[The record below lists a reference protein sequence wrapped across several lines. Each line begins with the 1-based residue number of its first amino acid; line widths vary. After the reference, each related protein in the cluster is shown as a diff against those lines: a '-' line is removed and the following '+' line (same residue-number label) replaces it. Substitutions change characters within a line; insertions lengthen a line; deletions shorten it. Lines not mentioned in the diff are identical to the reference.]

1 MLIGLTGRAQAGKDT
16 AYKVMADRYLVVRNV
31 QRRAFADLLYRS
43 AAAALGVAVEDLHD
57 WKTDPTVTIEVRNL
71 DSEPLVRRTTRNLLQ
86 RYGTEAHRDIFG
98 ADFWVD
104 ALDLTH
110 GPDDLVVVTDVRFPN
125 EAQAITKAGGHVVRV
140 EGPYTGDDDHASEQP
155 IPDNLVDYV
164 LDNTRRDDGMAR
176 LRRNVG
182 QLVLDIAARERWA

>member
-16 AYKVMADRYLVVRNV
+16 VYGVISDRYSVTRNV
-31 QRRAFADLLYRS
+31 QRRAFADLLYQS
-43 AAAALGVAVEDLHD
+43 VAAALGVTVEDLHV
-57 WKTDPTVTIEVRNL
+57 WKTDPTVMIEVRNR
-71 DSEPLVRRTTRNLLQ
+71 DSGPLVRRTTRNLLQ

-110 GPDDLVVVTDVRFPN
+110 GPEDLIVVTDVRFPN
-125 EAQAITKAGGHVVRV
+125 EAHAITQMGGHVVRV
-140 EGPYTGDDDHASEQP
+140 EGPHVGDDDHASEQP
-155 IPDNLVDYV
+155 LPDALVDYV
-164 LDNTRRDDGMAR
+164 LDNTSRDDGMAR

-182 QLVLDIAARERWA
+182 QLLLDLTARERWA

>member
-16 AYKVMADRYLVVRNV
+16 VYKVMADLYLMVRNV

-43 AAAALGVAVEDLHD
+43 AAAALGVTVEDLHD

-125 EAQAITKAGGHVVRV
+125 EARAITKAGGHVVRV
-140 EGPYTGDDDHASEQP
+140 EGPHVGDDDHASEQP